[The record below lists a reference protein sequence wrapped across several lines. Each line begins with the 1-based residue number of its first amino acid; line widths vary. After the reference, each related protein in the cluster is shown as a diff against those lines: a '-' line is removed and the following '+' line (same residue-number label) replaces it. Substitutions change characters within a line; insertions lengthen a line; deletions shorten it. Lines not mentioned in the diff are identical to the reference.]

1 MQNIHVRW
9 NGSVLLAKRI
19 DPSKNGPL
27 LPPIA
32 LAVILS
38 DCTTGNRPLPG
49 ATGGFVDLAPKTQLH
64 HCTHWLWSVQSPPLY
79 ALGTIHANPSLADPL
94 GFPTVARGLYS
105 GWRFFPGVRATL
117 SVSLSLIDAT
127 AMKITSTQDDPN
139 RASTHGRL
147 DISNA
152 LPPNTLSLSTL
163 VTTLPDPH
171 RPDSQKG

>member
-1 MQNIHVRW
+1 MRHSMHWVRSMESCHWPIPPVQNSRLVFRM
-9 NGSVLLAKRI
+9 A
-19 DPSKNGPL
+19 
-27 LPPIA
+27 
-32 LAVILS
+32 
-38 DCTTGNRPLPG
+38 
-49 ATGGFVDLAPKTQLH
+49 
-64 HCTHWLWSVQSPPLY
+64 PLY

-152 LPPNTLSLSTL
+152 LPPNTFPLSTL

-171 RPDSQKG
+171 RPDPQKCWVCTLDRLRDCELVLFRTGM